1 MADIA
6 FLARSVHC
14 WDREVT
20 MQGLASG
27 LLLVAVF
34 AAVAALAVLLGLRL
48 LRATRGAAGE
58 PPDAR
63 EAAE

>member
-1 MADIA
+1 
-6 FLARSVHC
+6 
-14 WDREVT
+14 

-48 LRATRGAAGE
+48 LRATRGGGRRA
-58 PPDAR
+58 PQ
-63 EAAE
+63 

>member
-1 MADIA
+1 
-6 FLARSVHC
+6 
-14 WDREVT
+14 

-27 LLLVAVF
+27 LLLVSVF
-34 AAVAALAVLLGLRL
+34 AAVTALAVLLGLRL

-58 PPDAR
+58 PPDAQ

>member
-1 MADIA
+1 
-6 FLARSVHC
+6 
-14 WDREVT
+14 

-48 LRATRGAAGE
+48 LRATRGAARE
-58 PPDAR
+58 PPSD
-63 EAAE
+63 